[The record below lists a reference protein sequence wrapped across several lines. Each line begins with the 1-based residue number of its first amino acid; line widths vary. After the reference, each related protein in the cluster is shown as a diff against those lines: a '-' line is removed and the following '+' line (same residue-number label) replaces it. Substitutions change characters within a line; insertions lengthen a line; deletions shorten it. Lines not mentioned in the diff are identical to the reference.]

1 MKEKVL
7 SWLDRLEDRTDLH
20 LLIPPYQTI
29 VSIESDEEK
38 INFIL
43 AKDKCEKVESET
55 EPDVS
60 VRGNAQSIQKLLA
73 GTEMLQTLFKQ
84 REISIKGTY
93 RTVLLLESLCWLNK
107 S

>member
-20 LLIPPYQTI
+20 LLIPPYQTF
-29 VSIESDEEK
+29 VSIEWDEEK
-38 INFIL
+38 ISFVL
-43 AKDKCEKVESET
+43 AKDQCKKIESEI
-55 EPDVS
+55 EPDVAL
-60 VRGNAQSIQKLLA
+60 RGNPQSIQKLLA
-73 GTEMLQTLFKQ
+73 GTEMLQNLYKQ
-84 REISIKGTY
+84 KEISIKGKY